1 MTYVEIVSI
10 LSIIFLTVLVAI
22 FLFNYFKRNWSDR
35 VDYINKFKKGKF
47 FAVYVAAVPLFTIG
61 IYYKGELLL
70 SSFFQGIVNCMNL
83 VILKFS
89 TGDIKTLLV
98 DNMLY
103 RITIYYLFFV
113 VLINAMVFLFSFI
126 HCKVWNFLK
135 VQKIKRSKAQKYII
149 IGNNHDNVLIY
160 NSIKSDNKII
170 VGKTNKDELMELFK
184 QKIAAISFEGDY
196 ISFIEKTFGSYETTN
211 YVIIINSQSDDTN
224 ISSCKKMLGVIKKV
238 EDKKIFE
245 HLKVYVFGSPDFSSI
260 YDFIVENSFGII
272 RFKNKFKMLA
282 FDFIDKYPLSKYL
295 PESFI
300 NKEEGTINNDAT
312 INCIFIG
319 FGDTNKELFLASV
332 ANNEFVQKV
341 DGKIVRKEVNYH
353 IFDEKSLTNSKELNH
368 TYYRYKHEI
377 YGKVDESKYLP
388 LPSLPSNEVY
398 HKININDFVF
408 YEQLEDILD
417 DKNSMNYIIISCGKD
432 LNNLDLSEKI
442 ITTLKELGM
451 KNYKIFVR
459 IKNEKNYNN
468 DDLMFFDP
476 ELIFFGREDTVVYN
490 YDKIDNDKF
499 ENMAKTRDFIYS
511 LEYSLLS
518 HESLNQEEIKKN
530 CVNKWHKKLS
540 QLERESNLFACLSL
554 RSKLNL
560 MGFDYCDID
569 DESKEEVKED
579 EYLAVYSKNFPIKYL
594 LNDGIYKK
602 VVQYDLDFKE
612 SLRTNLAI
620 LEHYRWNAYMLT
632 KGIIP
637 ASIDQ
642 ILNEKVNDKFTN
654 GKNYALRRH
663 GNITTFDG
671 LVEFRK
677 LVAERDNKTELD
689 KDVIKYDYQILD
701 DAHWMLKKCGYK
713 LIRK

>member
-10 LSIIFLTVLVAI
+10 LSLIFLTVLVGI
-22 FLFNYFKRNWSDR
+22 FLFNYFKRSWSER
-35 VDYINKFKKGKF
+35 VDYINKFKSGKF
-47 FAVYVAAVPLFTIG
+47 FAVYVAAIPLFTIG

-70 SSFFQGIVNCMNL
+70 SAFFHGIVNCMNL
-83 VILKFS
+83 VLLKFS

-103 RITIYYLFFV
+103 RVTIYYLFFV
-113 VLINAMVFLFSFI
+113 VLINAIVFLFSFV

-135 VQKIKRSKAQKYII
+135 AHKIKRSKEQKYII
-149 IGNNHDNVLIY
+149 IGNNPDNILIY
-160 NSIKSDNKII
+160 NSVKSENKII
-170 VGKTNKDELMELFK
+170 IGKANKDELMNLFK
-184 QKIAAISFEGDY
+184 QKIAILPYEGDY
-196 ISFIEKTFGSYETTN
+196 LSIVEKNFGSFEANN
-211 YVIIINSQSDDTN
+211 YVIVINTQVDDTN
-224 ISSCKKMLGVIKKV
+224 ISLCKKMLGIIKQV
-238 EDKKIFE
+238 DDKKIFE

-300 NKEEGTINNDAT
+300 NKEEGTINSDAT

-341 DGKIVRKEVNYH
+341 DGKTVRKEVNYH

-377 YGKVDESKYLP
+377 YGKVDENKYLP
-388 LPSLPSNEVY
+388 LPPLPSNEIY

-442 ITTLKELGM
+442 ITTLRELGM

-459 IKNEKNYNN
+459 IKNKKNYNN

-511 LEYSLLS
+511 LEYSLLA
-518 HESLNQEEIKKN
+518 HESLNQEEIRKN

-560 MGFDYCDID
+560 MGFDYCDIE
-569 DESKEEVKED
+569 DESKEEVKEE
-579 EYLAVYSKNFPIKYL
+579 EYLAIYSKNFPIKYS
-594 LNDGIYKK
+594 LNDGVYKK
-602 VVQYDLDFKE
+602 VVQYDLDFKD
-612 SLRTNLAI
+612 STRTNLAI

-642 ILNEKVNDKFTN
+642 ILNEKVNDRFTN

-671 LVEFRK
+671 LIEFRK
-677 LVAERDNKTELD
+677 LVAERDNKTELE

-701 DAHWMLKKCGYK
+701 DAYWMLKKCGYK